1 MKPTRFAIMMILT
14 WKTEYKIKIISRLM
28 METDKHDFNLIVIT
42 NILKRNNAISKSQ
55 QSWKNE
61 LMKPSN

>member
-1 MKPTRFAIMMILT
+1 
-14 WKTEYKIKIISRLM
+14 M

-42 NILKRNNAISKSQ
+42 NILKRNNPIFKKPAESEYFTAIYYKYQ
-55 QSWKNE
+55 YQ